1 MAYRDRILGLVR
13 GSVDAKGRLMQHDP
27 NHPIFNFIFQYYFI
41 EKGILL
47 RWTPGPG
54 VHVQRVAATEKSV
67 WQGRGWTRHE
77 DGGYIDARQLSTPG
91 QLGLRRV
98 REVLSRS
105 AERAPH
111 LNCYGLHEWAML
123 YHPDGAARA
132 PQRHQQLPLR
142 LAQPALNRVVEST
155 PIACTHFDAFRFFAP
170 DAAPLNSLQPT
181 REQQAA
187 LEQPG
192 CVHASMDL
200 FKYAVKL
207 YPHLPSTLLADTL
220 ELAITARVLDMRA
233 SPYDLSGVDAP
244 GFDLRAVRIE
254 TAAGRKEYQALQA
267 SVARCA
273 APLRQ
278 QLLRY
283 YDTALE
289 TASEAVADAESAEAT
304 QHG

>member
-1 MAYRDRILGLVR
+1 MRE
-13 GSVDAKGRLMQHDP
+13 GSQ
-27 NHPIFNFIFQYYFI
+27 
-41 EKGILL
+41 
-47 RWTPGPG
+47 
-54 VHVQRVAATEKSV
+54 
-67 WQGRGWTRHE
+67 
-77 DGGYIDARQLSTPG
+77 
-91 QLGLRRV
+91 
-98 REVLSRS
+98 
-105 AERAPH
+105 
-111 LNCYGLHEWAML
+111 
-123 YHPDGAARA
+123 

-304 QHG
+304 TRMTRGTGSY